1 MAEGN
6 KGKGSPSKGPRRS
19 EASSREEN
27 GPKGMRYFP
36 VVVAVLVVLGV
47 GGSYLFTRSAH
58 KAASGVQGTQGVPVA
73 TAMDA
78 SAKSGPTLKE
88 TRPTLSPTLFTGKI
102 AQAYQAAREI
112 PQVLDQLYCY
122 CQCQESH
129 GHKSLLSCYVDNH
142 AAG

>member
-6 KGKGSPSKGPRRS
+6 KGKGIPSKGPRPS
-19 EASSREEN
+19 EAGRQEEK

-36 VVVAVLVVLGV
+36 VVVVTLVVLGL
-47 GGSYLFTRSAH
+47 GGSYLFARSTH
-58 KAASGVQGTQGVPVA
+58 KASSGVQGAQGVQVA
-73 TAMDA
+73 TAMDKPA
-78 SAKSGPTLKE
+78 NSGPNLRE

-102 AQAYQAAREI
+102 AQAYQAAREV

-122 CQCQESH
+122 CQCQETF